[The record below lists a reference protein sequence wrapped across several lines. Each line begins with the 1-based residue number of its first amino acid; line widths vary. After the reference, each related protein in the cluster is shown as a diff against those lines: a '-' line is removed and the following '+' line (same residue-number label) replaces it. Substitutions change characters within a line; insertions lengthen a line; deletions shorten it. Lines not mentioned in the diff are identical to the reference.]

1 MTWVPGEQILFR
13 YVRADR
19 AFWTLP
25 ATVAAD
31 EPDLLALWIAPRTPI
46 RRPARSKVGIPN
58 LAAGRW
64 AVVDTTWF
72 GEGVLMLRR
81 PDTSHALWLFWEPEW
96 AFRGWY
102 VNLEQWWRTERGVDA
117 QDNQLDIWV
126 YPDGRWEWKDEDDLA
141 ESVELGIH
149 TPEEAAAFR
158 AEGERVI
165 AEWPFPTGWEDWRPD
180 PAWAPPQLPEGGDA
194 A

>member
-1 MTWVPGEQILFR
+1 MGLALSWKPGEQVRFR
-13 YVRADR
+13 YVREDR

-31 EPDLLALWIAPRTPI
+31 EPGLLALWIAPRTPM
-46 RRPARSKVGIPN
+46 RRPIKSKVGIPN
-58 LAAGRW
+58 LATGRW
-64 AVVDTTWF
+64 AVRDATWF

-81 PDTSHALWLFWEPEW
+81 PETRHALWLFWDPGW

-102 VNLEQWWRTERGVDA
+102 VNLESWWRTEQGVDA
-117 QDNQLDIWV
+117 QDHHLDIWV

-141 ESVELGIH
+141 EAVEIGIH
-149 TPEEAAAFR
+149 TAEEAAAIR

-165 AEWPFPTGWEDWRPD
+165 AEWPFPTGWEEWRPD
-180 PAWAPPQLPEGGDA
+180 PAWPLPTLNE
-194 A
+194 